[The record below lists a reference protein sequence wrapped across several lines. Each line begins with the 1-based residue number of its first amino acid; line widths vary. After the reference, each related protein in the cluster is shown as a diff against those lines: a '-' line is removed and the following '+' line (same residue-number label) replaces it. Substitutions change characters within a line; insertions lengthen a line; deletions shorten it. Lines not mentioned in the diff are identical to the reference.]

1 MSQIVQL
8 GQTDVKV
15 SPVGLGTNAVGGQK
29 YYPTITDDA
38 GRAFLRTAL
47 NEGVDFWDTAFIY
60 GPERSEQIIGEVLQ
74 KEKRRQDIALATK
87 GSHRFA
93 GKEIVMDNHPDFLR
107 QAVEDS
113 LRRLQTDY
121 LDLYYIHFPDEDT
134 PKYEAVGALQELK
147 EKGIIRSV
155 GVSNFSP
162 EELKEANMDGYVD
175 VVQGQYNLLNRG
187 AEQELFPY
195 IRENSL
201 SFVPFFPFA
210 SGILTGKYKK
220 DTTFAEGDARLQKP
234 EFQEEA
240 WEKNL
245 EKVANLETMAKEK
258 GVEVSQ
264 LVLAYYLNR
273 EEIDAVIPG
282 AKKPEQ
288 VKRNKQAEETVLSTV
303 EVEKIEDLFQ
313 IER

>member
-8 GQTDVKV
+8 GQTDLNI

-38 GRAFLRTAL
+38 GRAFLSTAL
-47 NEGVDFWDTAFIY
+47 SEGVDFWDTAFIY
-60 GPERSEQIIGEVLQ
+60 GPKRSEQIIGEVLQ
-74 KEKRRQDIALATK
+74 KEKKRQDIALATK
-87 GSHRFA
+87 GSHRFE
-93 GKEIVMDNHPDFLR
+93 GNEVVMDNHPDFLK
-107 QAVEDS
+107 QAVQDS
-113 LRRLQTDY
+113 LHRLQTDY
-121 LDLYYIHFPDEDT
+121 LDLYYIHFPDENT

-147 EKGIIRSV
+147 EKGVIRSV

-175 VVQGQYNLLNRG
+175 VVQGQYNLLNRK
-187 AEQELFPY
+187 AEKELFPY

-210 SGILTGKYKK
+210 SGILTGKYTKN
-220 DTTFAEGDARLQKP
+220 TTFAAGDTRLQKP
-234 EFQEEA
+234 EFQEGA
-240 WEKNL
+240 WQTNL
-245 EKVANLETMAKEK
+245 EKVAKLENMANEKEI
-258 GVEVSQ
+258 EVSQ

-273 EEIDAVIPG
+273 EEIDVVIPG

-288 VKRNKQAEETVLSTV
+288 VKRNKQAEETALSRA
-303 EVEKIEDLFQ
+303 EMDIIESLFPL
-313 IER
+313 E